1 MPDVPDSVWD
11 DGITDPGHLA
21 RIRKA
26 VQLRVAGQPWDT
38 VAQACGWNSGEAAS
52 MAVLKYRRRQRRL
65 TDAGIEAMQSEA
77 NERLDFLRGQVIAV
91 MLRPHYLYQ
100 GGKKV
105 YDEDEQGNKVPVL
118 DDGPRLAAM
127 DRYLKIEERAARLN
141 GTDMGDK
148 LEITLARRTEVESAM
163 VTEAILAGLE
173 AANLDPG
180 LRVRMLEAAASKLDA
195 IDAEV
200 VEDDDGQPESGS

>member
-1 MPDVPDSVWD
+1 MPDIPDHVWND
-11 DGITDPGHLA
+11 DHTDPAHLA

-26 VQLRVAGQPWDT
+26 VQLRVAGQTWDT

-52 MAVLKYRRRQRRL
+52 MAILKYRRRQMRL
-65 TDAGIEAMQSEA
+65 TDAGIEALQGEA
-77 NERLDFLRGQVIAV
+77 NERLDFLRGQAIAV

-105 YDEDEQGNKVPVL
+105 MDEDADGNPVPVL

-148 LEITLARRTEVESAM
+148 LEITLARRGEVEAAM
-163 VTEAILAGLE
+163 VTEAIIAGME
-173 AANLDPG
+173 AADLDPR
-180 LRVRMLEAAASKLDA
+180 LRVAMLEAAASKLDA
-195 IDAEV
+195 IEGEV
-200 VEDDDGQPESGS
+200 ISDDGGEPA